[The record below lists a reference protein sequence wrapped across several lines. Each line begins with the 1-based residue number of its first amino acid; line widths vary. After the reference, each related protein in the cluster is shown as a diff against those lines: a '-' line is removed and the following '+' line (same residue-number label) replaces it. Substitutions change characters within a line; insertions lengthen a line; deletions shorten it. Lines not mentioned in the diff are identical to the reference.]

1 MDHRDSVSQ
10 GTSEKPALY
19 TGSWRTCVPRELV
32 RNRLFLMALVSLG
45 SHGTIEEPAA
55 LPALGELGFQ
65 GKQ

>member
-10 GTSEKPALY
+10 GTSEKQVLSL
-19 TGSWRTCVPRELV
+19 GSWRTCVPRELV

-55 LPALGELGFQ
+55 IPALGELGFQ
-65 GKQ
+65 GNQ